1 MSKEQ
6 EQKLDDIVVMK
17 KKEAALA
24 DSLSFEE
31 MHDYYCNHHE
41 DPKSLAMDEF
51 GDVELF
57 DSEADLEQSGV
68 SIGKGVLEVAAA
80 EYADTA
86 SLSDR

>member
-6 EQKLDDIVVMK
+6 EQKFEDIVVMK

-24 DSLSFEE
+24 DSLSFDE
-31 MHDYYCNHHE
+31 MHDYYCNHHK
-41 DPKSLAMDEF
+41 DPKSDAMDEF

-57 DSEADLEQSGV
+57 DSEDLEKFDV
-68 SIGKGVLEVAAA
+68 STGKGVVKAGAE
-80 EYADTA
+80 EYAGTA